1 MLLSLSTFV
10 IIAPMDKRQFAL
22 VENAKAFIARYRGR
36 VGFFTLTFADH
47 VLCHREASRRFNSL
61 RSNSWPFGSEYIC
74 IQERQKSG
82 RIHYHLLVVCPF
94 SWPACDWQAVRRGNY
109 RSVPKR
115 IRKFWRK
122 IRAVAKSYNFGRS
135 EVMPVL
141 GQGLGV
147 YLAKY
152 LAKSTRHPLDKGCRL
167 VRYSHQFERQCYRS
181 FSWFSPATI
190 LFGTALN
197 ILRDAHPNVPLFN
210 QILYLKRV
218 FKYEDFWNFMCYY
231 SDPRDRYARGEFFR
245 RHLRQLEG
253 IVPSSG
259 VGTEFSEVFRNV
271 G

>member
-1 MLLSLSTFV
+1 
-10 IIAPMDKRQFAL
+10 MDKRQFAL
-22 VENAKAFIARYRGR
+22 VENAKAFISRYRGR

-61 RSNSWPFGSEYIC
+61 RSNCWPFGPDYIC

-94 SWPACDWQAVRRGNY
+94 TWPSCDWQAVRKGIY
-109 RSVPKR
+109 TSVPKR

-122 IRAVAKSYNFGRS
+122 IRTIVKAFNFGRS

-152 LAKSTRHPLDKGCRL
+152 LAKSERHPLDKGCRL
-167 VRYSHQFERQCYRS
+167 VRYSHSFERTCFRL
-181 FSWFSPATI
+181 FSWFSPASI
-190 LFGTALN
+190 LFGTALSV
-197 ILRDAHPNVPLFN
+197 LRTFHPNVPIFSH
-210 QILYLKRV
+210 ILYIKRV
-218 FKYEDFWNFMCYY
+218 FKHEDFWRFMCNYFE
-231 SDPRDRYARGEFFR
+231 PCDRIARGEFFC
-245 RHLRQLEG
+245 RHLRQLES

-259 VGTEFSEVFRNV
+259 FRTEFSEVFRNV